1 MKLMATCNCL
11 PHAGKECR
19 LKIRCRMDLDI
30 PKLEQRCPG
39 VSGMFTQSMP
49 TYGKST
55 TAHGGQLYESIAVD
69 PCPSMVLFFV
79 LVFSGEDHLRVL
91 FHWLLLLDLD
101 GMTVHAKTVGC
112 SLREAQAEFD
122 TNLGFISLRAGS
134 WMKPCPPHRGGRYL
148 SICLEF
154 LLHLNWSRNGFTPMV
169 GRHYVLFTNCCILMY
184 QNKSPHIVPLWVLF
198 LCKSKGPTG
207 AACGVRGRCG

>member
-11 PHAGKECR
+11 PHAGKVCR
-19 LKIRCRMDLDI
+19 LKIRCRMGLDI

-69 PCPSMVLFFV
+69 PCPSVVLLFV

-112 SLREAQAEFD
+112 SLREAQ
-122 TNLGFISLRAGS
+122 TTG
-134 WMKPCPPHRGGRYL
+134 GGRYL
-148 SICLEF
+148 SLCLEF
-154 LLHLNWSRNGFTPMV
+154 LLHLNWTRNGFIPMV
-169 GRHYVLFTNCCILMY
+169 GRHDVLFTNCCILMY
-184 QNKSPHIVPLWVLF
+184 QNKSPHFVPLWVLF

>member
-1 MKLMATCNCL
+1 M
-11 PHAGKECR
+11 G
-19 LKIRCRMDLDI
+19 LDI

-112 SLREAQAEFD
+112 SLREAQTEFD
-122 TNLGFISLRAGS
+122 TELGVLHLFEQAAGRNHALPTRAGA
-134 WMKPCPPHRGGRYL
+134 
-148 SICLEF
+148 
-154 LLHLNWSRNGFTPMV
+154 
-169 GRHYVLFTNCCILMY
+169 
-184 QNKSPHIVPLWVLF
+184 VPLSL
-198 LCKSKGPTG
+198 L
-207 AACGVRGRCG
+207 GVSHSFELVKEWIHTYGWPA

>member
-1 MKLMATCNCL
+1 MATCNCL
-11 PHAGKECR
+11 PHAGKVCR
-19 LKIRCRMDLDI
+19 LKIRCRMGLDI

-39 VSGMFTQSMP
+39 VSGMFMQSMP

-112 SLREAQAEFD
+112 SLREAQTEFD
-122 TNLGFISLRAGS
+122 TELGVLHLFEQAAGRNHAL
-134 WMKPCPPHRGGRYL
+134 PTGGGRYL
-148 SICLEF
+148 SLCLEF
-154 LLHLNWSRNGFTPMV
+154 LIHLNWSRNGFIPMV
-169 GRHYVLFTNCCILMY
+169 GRHDVLFTNCCILMY

-198 LCKSKGPTG
+198 LCKRKGPPG

>member
-1 MKLMATCNCL
+1 MQLPATCWKGMSAEDQVSNGSRHPKAGTKVPWGL
-11 PHAGKECR
+11 GNVHAINAY
-19 LKIRCRMDLDI
+19 LW
-30 PKLEQRCPG
+30 
-39 VSGMFTQSMP
+39 
-49 TYGKST
+49 KST

-112 SLREAQAEFD
+112 SLREAQTEFD
-122 TNLGFISLRAGS
+122 TELGVLHLFEQAAGRNHAL
-134 WMKPCPPHRGGRYL
+134 PTGGGWYL

-154 LLHLNWSRNGFTPMV
+154 LLHLNWSRNGFIPMV